1 MRISLPSFAAGALA
15 ATLLVAVPATALV
28 SLAADP
34 HPNTYD
40 GASPLLTMRPVEFV
54 VGESINAAE
63 PPGEFCGPAI
73 WNAATLKMRWT
84 GSDAISGLAGY
95 DVFAAGP
102 SHGGVEK
109 MVDQTSATSYGYDGT
124 NYTGDCGGGSDVDNR
139 YWMAATD
146 NRGNTATT
154 NQVGQHFDVWM
165 ENGVDPTGDE
175 AALPLTR
182 TGTWTVSSCA
192 CSNHGKTL
200 YSSAKGASLTYRV
213 TTTNAG
219 QVLALVVGKNTN
231 RGVVNISVDGGTAT
245 AVNTYASS
253 PKHRVIV
260 WQKALGVG
268 THTVKLTNAGTPG
281 HSRVYVD
288 TLMLTPGP
296 TNQAPPDASEVS
308 P

>member
-1 MRISLPSFAAGALA
+1 M
-15 ATLLVAVPATALV
+15 LVAVPATALV

-63 PPGEFCGPAI
+63 PPGAFCASSI
-73 WNAATLKMRWT
+73 WNDATLKMRWT

-95 DVFAAGP
+95 DVWAAGP
-102 SHGGVEK
+102 SHDPADKLADG
-109 MVDQTSATSYGYDGT
+109 TSATSYGYPGT
-124 NYTGDCGGGSDVDNR
+124 NYNGDCGGGSAVDNH
-139 YWMAATD
+139 YWVAAKD

-154 NQVGQHFDVWM
+154 NLVGQVFRVWM
-165 ENGVDPTGDE
+165 ENGVDPTGDS

-182 TGTWTVSSCA
+182 TGTWTSSSCA

-200 YSSAKGASLTYRV
+200 YSTAQGASLTYRV
-213 TTTNAG
+213 TTTRPG
-219 QVLALVVGKNTN
+219 QVFALVVGKNTN
-231 RGVVNISVDGGTAT
+231 RGVVNVSVDGGTAT
-245 AVNTYASS
+245 AVDTYASA

-260 WQKALGVG
+260 WQKALSVG

-288 TLMLTPGP
+288 TLMLTSGPTSWSPPGP
-296 TNQAPPDASEVS
+296 SEG
-308 P
+308 